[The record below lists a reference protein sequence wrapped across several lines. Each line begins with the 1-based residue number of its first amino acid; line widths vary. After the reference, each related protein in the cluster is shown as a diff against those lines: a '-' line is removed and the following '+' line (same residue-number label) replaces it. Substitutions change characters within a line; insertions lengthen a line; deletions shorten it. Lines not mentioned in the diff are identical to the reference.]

1 MRCAG
6 RYFIAALLL
15 PAASAAHHSVTA
27 VFDQSKKIEL
37 EGELTALRWQNPHV
51 LLTIKVVAADGKE
64 VVWDLESLSANGIS
78 RSGVT
83 ASLFV
88 VGNRLKVAGSPSR
101 HGLNRLF
108 LNNVLLPNGR
118 EIVLGGEQRQP
129 RWSQQVLRAS
139 ETAQQRVG
147 VAAVAERGIFRV
159 WSSGPDFR
167 SRYPNIAD
175 ASDPLRFPLT
185 AAGRAAVAAPQS
197 EDPTVRC
204 VPKPMPRI
212 MTQPYPIEFV
222 RQGDT
227 ILIKIEEYDVV
238 RTIHVGVAAEA
249 GRVKAASSPLGYSV
263 GRFDGRTLVVTT
275 TKLASGRFDGG
286 GGGRIALSADAT
298 LVERISP
305 SDDGSRLD
313 YRMTITDPTTF
324 TASVALEKT
333 WIYVPGT
340 QVMPYRCQ
348 Q

>member
-1 MRCAG
+1 MCCAG

-15 PAASAAHHSVTA
+15 PATSAAHHSVA
-27 VFDQSKKIEL
+27 AGFDQSQTIEL
-37 EGELTALRWQNPHV
+37 EGELTALRWQNPHI

-64 VVWDLESLSANGIS
+64 VVWDLESISANGAS

-83 ASLFV
+83 ASLFA
-88 VGNRLKVAGSPSR
+88 VGQRLKVAGNPSR
-101 HGLNRLF
+101 RGLNHVWVL
-108 LNNVLLPNGR
+108 NVLLPNGR
-118 EIVLGGEQRQP
+118 EIVIGGRQQP
-129 RWSQQVLRAS
+129 RWSQQVLRAA
-139 ETAQQRVG
+139 ETASQRVG
-147 VAAVAERGIFRV
+147 VAAVAERGVFRV
-159 WSSGPDFR
+159 WSSSPDFR
-167 SRYPNIAD
+167 TRFPNIGD
-175 ASDPLRFPLT
+175 ASDPMRFPFT
-185 AAGRAAVAAPQS
+185 AAGRATVAAPQS
-197 EDPTVRC
+197 EDPTIRC
-204 VPKPMPRI
+204 VPKGMPRI

-222 RQGDT
+222 RQGNT
-227 ILIKIEEYDVV
+227 IVLKIEEYDVV
-238 RTIHVGVAAEA
+238 RTIHMGVAVEA
-249 GRVKAASSPLGYSV
+249 DRAKAAPSPLGYSV

-286 GGGRIALSADAT
+286 GGGRIALSADVA

-324 TASVALEKT
+324 TAPVVLEKH

>member
-1 MRCAG
+1 MSRAG
-6 RYFIAALLL
+6 RCLIAALLL
-15 PAASAAHHSVTA
+15 PATSAAHHGVTA
-27 VFDQSKKIEL
+27 EFDPSQTIEL

-64 VVWDLESLSANGIS
+64 VVWDLESLSANGVS

-83 ASLFV
+83 ASLFA
-88 VGNRLKVAGSPSR
+88 VGHRLKVAGNPSR
-101 HGLNRLF
+101 RGLNRVWVL
-108 LNNVLLPNGR
+108 NVLLPNGR
-118 EIVLGGEQRQP
+118 EIVIGGRQP
-129 RWSQQVLRAS
+129 RWSQQVLRAN
-139 ETAQQRVG
+139 ETGPGRVG

-159 WSSGPDFR
+159 WSSDSDFR
-167 SRYPNIAD
+167 YRLPNIGD
-175 ASDPLRFPLT
+175 GSDPLRFPLT
-185 AAGRAAVAAPQS
+185 ATGRAAAAAPQS

-204 VPKPMPRI
+204 VPKGMPRI
-212 MTQPYPIEFV
+212 MTPPYPIEFV

-227 ILIKIEEYDVV
+227 IVLKIEEYDVV
-238 RTIHVGVAAEA
+238 RTIHMGVAADA
-249 GRVKAASSPLGYSV
+249 DRAKAAPSPLGYSV

-275 TKLASGRFDGG
+275 TKLASGRFDGFD
-286 GGGRIALSADAT
+286 GGRIALSADAA

-324 TASVALEKT
+324 TAPVALERH